1 MNNSV
6 LCIIVTYNAM
16 TWIDRCLGSLSL
28 STMPVKALV
37 IDNGSN
43 DGTPEYVRSH
53 FPEVVFLQN
62 KQNLGFG
69 KANNIGLQKALDEG
83 YDYAYLLNQDAWV
96 LPNTIQLLIDTQL
109 KHPEYGILSPMQLQ
123 ANGEHLDSNF
133 LHHVI
138 REHQTTGTS
147 IKEDLYFNRLKEV
160 YEVEFVMAAHWLIS
174 RECIKK
180 TGGFSPTFPHYG
192 EDDNYLQRCQ
202 YRGMKAGI
210 VPMARAVH
218 DREERKDSEE
228 KKQYITRYIEA
239 LKRASQPQQPIHVDK
254 YIKAYLRGGLLS
266 RDKYMLKYAFR
277 LLRERKDIIE
287 NRETSMSTP
296 CAFLKRHD

>member
-6 LCIIVTYNAM
+6 LCIVVTYNAM
-16 TWIDRCLGSLSL
+16 TWIERCLNSLLL
-28 STMPVKALV
+28 STMPGDIIV
-37 IDNGSN
+37 IDNGSA
-43 DGTPEYVRSH
+43 DGTQEYVKKH
-53 FPEVVFLQN
+53 FPEVCLFQSE
-62 KQNLGFG
+62 QNLGFG
-69 KANNIGLQKALDEG
+69 RANNIGLQKALDEG
-83 YDYAYLLNQDAWV
+83 YDYVYLLNQDAWIMPET
-96 LPNTIQLLIDTQL
+96 LQILIDAQR
-109 KHPEYGILSPMQLQ
+109 KHPEYGVLSPMQLQ
-123 ANGEHLDSNF
+123 ANGEHMDNNF

-138 REHQTTGTS
+138 REHQTTGSS
-147 IKEDLYFNRLKEV
+147 IVEDLYFNRLKEV
-160 YEVEFVMAAHWLIS
+160 YEVDFVMAAHWLIS

-228 KKQYITRYIEA
+228 KRQYITRYIEA

-266 RDKYMLKYAFR
+266 RDRYMLKYAFR
-277 LLRERKDIIE
+277 LLRERKDIIQ

-296 CAFLKRHD
+296 CAFLKTND